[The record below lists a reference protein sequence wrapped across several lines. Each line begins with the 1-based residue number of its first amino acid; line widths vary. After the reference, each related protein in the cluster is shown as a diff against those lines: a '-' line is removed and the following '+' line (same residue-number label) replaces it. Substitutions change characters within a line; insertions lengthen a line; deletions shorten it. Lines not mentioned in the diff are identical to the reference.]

1 VAGGFDWAFDSEL
14 TRFYHPTL
22 LNGTRLV
29 AIPQVSYPI
38 IGPSYFIT
46 PKVMVN
52 MASYQLDSFNG
63 QRPRTCRARCRP
75 SRWTRAWCSS
85 ATSNSAART

>member
-1 VAGGFDWAFDSEL
+1 VTRPYDRLPAINLHAAQYDVAGGFDWAFDSEL

-38 IGPSYFIT
+38 IGPATS
-46 PKVMVN
+46 
-52 MASYQLDSFNG
+52 S
-63 QRPRTCRARCRP
+63 RPR
-75 SRWTRAWCSS
+75 
-85 ATSNSAART
+85 